1 MIFQSWYLFVMKTI
15 ARIYNGYSSKFGIPR
30 QSGLVNVKS
39 KIIFEKPFRSIDAIK
54 GLEGFDYLWLLWLS
68 EDSDN
73 LTVRPPRLGGNTRL
87 GVFATRSPKR
97 PNGISMSSVRLEKIV
112 MGEEDSPYLI
122 VSGADLLNGTEII
135 DIKPYLAYT
144 DSHPDAKSGFTQN
157 SVKEPLK
164 VHFPDGINIDSS
176 VRSEIEE
183 LLKLDPR
190 PGFHHD
196 NSRIYVL
203 TYMGYEVKFRVEENN
218 LFVLSISLSNF
229 LK

>member
-1 MIFQSWYLFVMKTI
+1 MKII
-15 ARIYNGYSSKFGIPR
+15 AHIYNGYSSKFGIPR

-73 LTVRPPRLGGNTRL
+73 FTVRPPRLGGNTRL

-97 PNGISMSSVRLEKIV
+97 PNGISLSSVKLEKIV
-112 MGEEDSPYLI
+112 MNEKDSPYLI

-157 SVKEPLK
+157 SVKEHLK
-164 VHFPDGINIDSS
+164 VHFPDDINIDSS
-176 VRSEIEE
+176 VLSEIEE

-196 NSRIYVL
+196 NSRIYAL
-203 TYMGYEVKFRVEENN
+203 TYMGYEVKFKVEGKDLYVISILTLNG
-218 LFVLSISLSNF
+218 LSFS
-229 LK
+229 

>member
-1 MIFQSWYLFVMKTI
+1 MKTI

-39 KIIFEKPFRSIDAIK
+39 KIIFEKSFRSMDAIK

-112 MGEEDSPYLI
+112 MDEKDSPYLI

-157 SVKEPLK
+157 SVKESLN
-164 VHFPDGINIDSS
+164 VHFPDDITIDSS
-176 VRSEIEE
+176 ILFEIEE

-196 NSRIYVL
+196 NSRIYAL
-203 TYMGYEVKFRVEENN
+203 TYMGYEVKFKVKEKD
-218 LFVLSISLSNF
+218 LYVISVLNTNGLSFSN
-229 LK
+229 